1 MPRAPIKL
9 LIVDDEFAT
18 RTTLAHIFAQL
29 GHSVRSAAD
38 GFSALEHIRESV
50 PDVILSDLNMP
61 GMSGFELLSVVRRRL
76 PGIYVIATSGAYSGS
91 DVPAGIAADAFYEKA
106 TNFRS
111 LVSLME
117 IATKPE
123 SAPVRGNGAAT
134 PIWISRTEDEP
145 PSENYVMLSCPEC
158 LRAFP
163 QGFKDSQM
171 LIHETGCIF
180 CHSTIRYAIVQP
192 LDPLTSQPYPQL
204 SGEFSASVV
213 EGGPALDSVLQWK
226 RRPLSER
233 FAKNPVKNLVDV
245 RKLPVDIKSGS

>member
-1 MPRAPIKL
+1 MPRARIKL
-9 LIVDDEFAT
+9 LIVDDEPVT
-18 RTTLAHIFAQL
+18 RTTLTHIFSQL

-38 GFSALEHIRESV
+38 GFAALEHIRESV

-91 DVPAGIAADAFYEKA
+91 DIPQGIAADAFYEKA

-117 IATKPE
+117 IAAKPE
-123 SAPVRGNGAAT
+123 ATSMRRGVAA
-134 PIWISRTEDEP
+134 PIWISRTEDKP
-145 PSENYVMLSCPEC
+145 PSKNFVMLSCPEC

-163 QGFKDSQM
+163 QAFTDSQL
-171 LIHETGCIF
+171 LIHETECIF

-192 LDPLTSQPYPQL
+192 LDPMTSQPYPQL
-204 SGEFSASVV
+204 VGEFSASVV
-213 EGGPALDSVLQWK
+213 ESGPALDTVLQWK
-226 RRPLSER
+226 RKPLSER
-233 FAKNPVKNLVDV
+233 FAKNPVKDFIDV
-245 RKLPVDIKSGS
+245 RKLPVDVESGS